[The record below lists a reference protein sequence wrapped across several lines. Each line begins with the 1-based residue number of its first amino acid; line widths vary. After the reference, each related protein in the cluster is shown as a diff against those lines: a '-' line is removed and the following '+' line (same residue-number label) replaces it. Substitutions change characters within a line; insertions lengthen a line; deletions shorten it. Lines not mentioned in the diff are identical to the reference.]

1 MKQVKPTAVHTGH
14 AGRDGQDLALASLKP
29 LNPDNMIVSVGPHH
43 PSTHGVLRLVLELDG
58 ETIVQTVPE
67 HGFIHTGIEKNAEA
81 LTWQQAITVLDRMD
95 YLSPLSNNLGYVLAA
110 EKLLDVT
117 VPERANIIRLI
128 MVELQRMASHLVWLG
143 TSGLDLGAQSIFFYA
158 FDIREG
164 ILDIIEE
171 VSGVRLNPSYIRI
184 GGLMEDVPHNFIE
197 MITAWLDKFPQRLKE
212 LRTLLDRNPIWL
224 DRTQGIGVLTA
235 DEAISLGL
243 TGPNLR
249 ASGVA
254 YDVRRAY
261 PYCGY
266 ETLDFEVPVGSNGD
280 VYDRYMVRILELE
293 ETYKIVR
300 QLIARYPGPGT
311 PWQIEDR
318 KIVRPPKEEVRHSM
332 EALIHHFKIVSYG
345 FDVPAGEVY
354 VPIESPR
361 GEIGFYV
368 VSDGS
373 NKPWRVR
380 VRPPSFY
387 TVHALPTMLK
397 DQLLADM
404 VAIVATA
411 DPVFGEVDR

>member
-235 DEAISLGL
+235 DDAISLGL

-300 QLIARYPGPGT
+300 QLIDRYPGPGT
-311 PWQIEDR
+311 PWQIDDR

-368 VSDGS
+368 VSDGG